1 MKSKAPR
8 RQFASIF
15 ILFLL
20 LSLCIDFVRCDE
32 DSKDQDSGD
41 QMDDQVD
48 DGVDDWADDADM
60 GSFQDDYDD
69 VNYKLYYTTI
79 PTKAPT
85 KDPTFKPTSKPT
97 RHPTESPSKNPTMQ
111 PTEAPDD
118 FYVIEEDDYT
128 YEAQQSRMS
137 VSNFSDVVLC
147 LMCTFFWVLWL
158 VGTIFPN
165 RINHLYKSEGVVV
178 RGDVIDSYQ
187 SGGRPSPPSE
197 SQADDDDEHQD
208 DGLAGMNEHGHG
220 HEQPELE
227 RDFDGMNLPTYHA
240 IVSYVVP
247 GRIVRGRK
255 KVPSSYNVGS
265 MGVNSPKSKNEGVH
279 SPTRSPRETNMETL
293 SRQLSLN
300 PAVAATAKAAQSKR
314 DGTPPR
320 QRITNATATSTP
332 SLQNTNNVSDISSQ
346 LINTK
351 ETPTIQRRSTPP
363 RQPRSINQNN
373 NPQIPFR
380 RSTAKPSNAPALFDA
395 TTRSFDSSL
404 AVDDLPERHNV
415 NASSAEK
422 VGFYKY
428 NPSNTAGDY
437 FYDDSD
443 VDKEDLTESGDVLE
457 DDQWEDDP
465 ERIGNF
471 FESVSMNL
479 NRWKNP
485 RSKTGTLQTA
495 SSSIKPPPVRRRR
508 RRAEPVLVKKKFETS
523 ELLRPGVKNVEI
535 IVLPGNPV
543 SGVLKIEFE
552 EEEEYMLNYQQSED
566 PTVGMD
572 ATVTNGGAQMGDMS
586 AAMIGVVLAAV
597 STCGA
602 VHGVLT
608 LPYQKRGCEFH
619 LQLLTKFST
628 RPM

>member
-293 SRQLSLN
+293 CLDCM
-300 PAVAATAKAAQSKR
+300 P
-314 DGTPPR
+314 
-320 QRITNATATSTP
+320 
-332 SLQNTNNVSDISSQ
+332 
-346 LINTK
+346 
-351 ETPTIQRRSTPP
+351 
-363 RQPRSINQNN
+363 
-373 NPQIPFR
+373 
-380 RSTAKPSNAPALFDA
+380 
-395 TTRSFDSSL
+395 
-404 AVDDLPERHNV
+404 
-415 NASSAEK
+415 
-422 VGFYKY
+422 
-428 NPSNTAGDY
+428 
-437 FYDDSD
+437 
-443 VDKEDLTESGDVLE
+443 
-457 DDQWEDDP
+457 
-465 ERIGNF
+465 
-471 FESVSMNL
+471 
-479 NRWKNP
+479 
-485 RSKTGTLQTA
+485 
-495 SSSIKPPPVRRRR
+495 
-508 RRAEPVLVKKKFETS
+508 
-523 ELLRPGVKNVEI
+523 
-535 IVLPGNPV
+535 
-543 SGVLKIEFE
+543 
-552 EEEEYMLNYQQSED
+552 
-566 PTVGMD
+566 
-572 ATVTNGGAQMGDMS
+572 
-586 AAMIGVVLAAV
+586 
-597 STCGA
+597 
-602 VHGVLT
+602 
-608 LPYQKRGCEFH
+608 
-619 LQLLTKFST
+619 
-628 RPM
+628 